1 MSGATKADAKRKVV
15 GLYAQGEDHLKVR
28 LRAVGD
34 WLGVPQGDISDVL
47 SLCHALQKAGV
58 SRLFH
63 SLFIDCLYIYGKAN
77 GNTDLS
83 HSRITAAS
91 KIVLGMGLRARPTW
105 LKNHKPL
112 AAFSLGCDTD
122 DLSW

>member
-1 MSGATKADAKRKVV
+1 MSDAVKAEAKRKVV

-34 WLGVPQGDISDVL
+34 YLSVPQSDISDVL

-58 SRLFH
+58 ARLFH
-63 SLFIDCLYIYGKAN
+63 SLFVDCLYIHGRVN

-83 HSRITAAS
+83 HSRITAS
-91 KIVLGMGLRARPTW
+91 TKTVLGMGLRARPTW
-105 LKNHKPL
+105 LKQHKAL
-112 AAFSLGCDTD
+112 VAFLLDCDAN